1 MALKRHVIPRLPATL
16 AATRYC
22 ALVAFA
28 LLIVGCVSMAPR
40 YQAPP
45 PPIATEYP
53 ADAPRTSGQPGGALE
68 WRSVFADAELQRI
81 IEQALE
87 NSRDLRVSFLRVL
100 EARALRGIQRADRV
114 PNVAINAAGDRGRM
128 PADLSVLGRSTVSS
142 AYQVTAG
149 VATWELDFWGRVRNL
164 DLAAIEDYLAA
175 DAARR
180 AFTVSLVAQ
189 VANAWLLQRELDRR
203 LAIANST
210 IRSREESFRIFK
222 RRFEVGASTQ
232 LELMQVET
240 LLTQAQSLAVQL
252 EQARATNRHAIDLLV
267 GAPIDLPPRTDT
279 FEGDAELVRAVS
291 AGLPSDL
298 LVQRPDIIAAEH
310 QLRAAHANI
319 GAARAA
325 FFPRVTLTG
334 DLGVAS
340 AQFDGLFESGSRSWA
355 FTPVISLPIFT
366 GGRLRSNLDLAEV
379 RRDVAVANYELTIQA
394 AFRDVA
400 DALSAHHWLGEQ
412 LRIQRNALRALTERS
427 RLAQLR
433 YDSGAASY
441 LEVLDAQRDLLNAEQ
456 ALVQL
461 QSALQSSR
469 VALFAALG
477 GGALGAGE

>member
-1 MALKRHVIPRLPATL
+1 MA
-16 AATRYC
+16 
-22 ALVAFA
+22 
-28 LLIVGCVSMAPR
+28 SR
-40 YQAPP
+40 YQQPAAPIP
-45 PPIATEYP
+45 DEYP
-53 ADAPRTSGQPGGALE
+53 ADAPPTSGPPSETLD
-68 WRSVFADAELQRI
+68 WRSVFVDAELQRI
-81 IEQALE
+81 IERALE
-87 NSRDLRVSFLRVL
+87 NSRDLRAAVLRVQ
-100 EARALRGIQRADRV
+100 EARALRGIQRADRF
-114 PNVAINAAGDRGRM
+114 PNVAVNAAGDRART
-128 PADLSVLGRSTVSS
+128 PADLSVLGRSTVTS

-149 VATWELDFWGRVRNL
+149 VASWELDFWGRVRDL
-164 DLAAIEDYLAA
+164 DRAAIENYLAA

-189 VANAWLLQRELDRR
+189 VADAWLFQRELDRR

-210 IRSREESFRIFK
+210 VRSREESFRIFK
-222 RRFEVGASTQ
+222 RRFEVGSSTR

-240 LLTQAQSLAVQL
+240 LLTQAQSLAFQL
-252 EQARATNRHAIDLLV
+252 EQARATNRHAIELLV
-267 GAPIDLPPRTDT
+267 GEPIDLPVRPDT
-279 FEGDAELVRAVS
+279 FEQDAEPVRAVD

-325 FFPRVTLTG
+325 FLPRVTLTG
-334 DLGVAS
+334 DYGTAS
-340 AQFDGLFESGSRSWA
+340 AELDGLFESGSRAWS

-366 GGRLRSNLDLAEV
+366 GGRLRSNLELAEA

-412 LRIQRNALRALTERS
+412 LRIQRNALRAQGERA
-427 RLAQLR
+427 RLAKLR
-433 YDSGAASY
+433 YDSGAATY
-441 LEVLDAQRDLLNAEQ
+441 LEVLDAQRDLLSAEQ

-461 QSALQSSR
+461 KSALQSSR

-477 GGALGAGE
+477 GGSLGAGE

>member
-1 MALKRHVIPRLPATL
+1 
-16 AATRYC
+16 
-22 ALVAFA
+22 
-28 LLIVGCVSMAPR
+28 MAPR
-40 YQAPP
+40 YQAPAA
-45 PPIATEYP
+45 PISSDYP
-53 ADAPRTSGQPGGALE
+53 DDAPRTNARLDGAAE
-68 WRSVFADAELQRI
+68 WRSVFVDAELQRV

-87 NSRDLRVSFLRVL
+87 NSRDLRAAVLRVR
-100 EARALRGIQRADRV
+100 EAQALRGIQRADRF
-114 PNVAINAAGDRGRM
+114 PNVVVSAAGDRGRT
-128 PADLSVLGRSTVSS
+128 PGDLSVLGRSSVNS

-164 DLAAIEDYLAA
+164 DLAAIENYLAV

-203 LAIANST
+203 LEVANST
-210 IRSREESFRIFK
+210 LRSREESFRIFK

-232 LELMQVET
+232 LELKQVET
-240 LLTQAQSLAVQL
+240 LLTQAQLLAAQL
-252 EQARATNRHAIDLLV
+252 EQARATNRHALEQLV
-267 GAPIDLPPRTDT
+267 GTSVDLPPRTDT
-279 FEGDAELVRAVS
+279 FEGEIEPVRAVD
-291 AGLPSDL
+291 AGLPSSL

-325 FFPRVTLTG
+325 FLPRVTLTG

-340 AQFDGLFESGSRSWA
+340 SELDGLFDSGSRAWA

-366 GGRLRSNLDLAEV
+366 GGRLRSSLEVAEV
-379 RRDVAVANYELTIQA
+379 RRELAVANYELAIQT
-394 AFRDVA
+394 AFRDVS
-400 DALSAHHWLGEQ
+400 DALSVHHWLGEQ
-412 LRIQRNALRALTERS
+412 LRIQRSALDALSERA

-456 ALVQL
+456 GLVQL

>member
-1 MALKRHVIPRLPATL
+1 MALKRHVIARLPTKLEATP
-16 AATRYC
+16 RC
-22 ALVAFA
+22 ALTVIA
-28 LLIVGCVSMAPR
+28 LLMVGCGSMAPR
-40 YQAPP
+40 YQPSSAPIP
-45 PPIATEYP
+45 NDYP
-53 ADAPRTSGQPGGALE
+53 ADAPRTSGQLGGTLE
-68 WRSVFADAELQRI
+68 WRSVIADAELQRL
-81 IEQALE
+81 IERALG
-87 NSRDLRVSFLRVL
+87 NSRDLRVALLRVQ
-100 EARALRGIQRADRV
+100 EARALRGIQRADRF
-114 PNVAINAAGDRGRM
+114 PNIAVNAAGDRGRT

-164 DLAAIEDYLAA
+164 DLAAIENYLAA

-180 AFTVSLVAQ
+180 AFVVSLVAQ
-189 VANAWLLQRELDRR
+189 VADAWLFQRELDRR

-210 IRSREESFRIFK
+210 LRSREESFRIFK

-252 EQARATNRHAIDLLV
+252 EQARATNRHAIDLLA
-267 GAPIDLPPRTDT
+267 GEPIDLPLRTDT
-279 FEGDAELVRAVS
+279 FDRDAEPVRAVS

-298 LVQRPDIIAAEH
+298 LVQRPDVIAAEH

-334 DLGVAS
+334 NFGVAS
-340 AQFDGLFESGSRSWA
+340 AQLDGLFESGSRAWT
-355 FTPVISLPIFT
+355 FTPFISLPIFT

-379 RRDVAVANYELTIQA
+379 RRDLAVANYELTIQT

-400 DALSAHHWLGEQ
+400 DALSVHHWLGEQ

-441 LEVLDAQRDLLNAEQ
+441 LEVLDAQRDLLSAEQ

-477 GGALGAGE
+477 GGTLGAGE